1 MNTQL
6 VDLTENWGTSVVKP
20 NIQCE
25 REPACSFFCGGGGGG
40 GRGGGGG
47 GGGGKEETSLILF

>member
-6 VDLTENWGTSVVKP
+6 VDLTENWGTLVVKL

-25 REPACSFFCGGGGGG
+25 REPACSFILHGGGGW
-40 GRGGGGG
+40 
-47 GGGGKEETSLILF
+47 EERKKLL

>member
-25 REPACSFFCGGGGGG
+25 REPACSFFSRG
-40 GRGGGGG
+40 GRG
-47 GGGGKEETSLILF
+47 GGGGKEETFLILL

>member
-6 VDLTENWGTSVVKP
+6 VGLTENWGTLVVKL

-25 REPACSFFCGGGGGG
+25 REPACSLFYCTGE
-40 GRGGGGG
+40 